1 MGRKNKGGENK
12 SNEEDGNDQE
22 KKTAAKVYDLN
33 IDKEINEYF
42 GTSDHENNSDNN
54 NKQHIPRSKGKPIKK
69 KKKNKPSSTTVKE
82 TSLKST
88 HTKETNKVDKYDTMN
103 TSYNT

>member
-54 NKQHIPRSKGKPIKK
+54 NK
-69 KKKNKPSSTTVKE
+69 
-82 TSLKST
+82 
-88 HTKETNKVDKYDTMN
+88 
-103 TSYNT
+103 